1 MAKSPAPS
9 EPGLDVVLHQPVRTQ
24 IVAYLIGREEATFT
38 ELKRVLRV
46 SDGNLESHLKKLIAA
61 EYLAT
66 RKDSSSARQQTV
78 YSLTQGGRA
87 ALRQYMINLQRMLGL
102 GEKQRARGRTAA
114 SWPSTVLSEK

>member
-1 MAKSPAPS
+1 MAKPTQS

-24 IVAYLIGREEATFT
+24 IVAYLVGRGEATFS
-38 ELKRVLRV
+38 ELKRVLQV

-66 RKDSSSARQQTV
+66 RKDASSARQQTV

-87 ALRQYMINLQRMLGL
+87 ALRQYIANLQRMLGL
-102 GEKQRARGRTAA
+102 GERQRGKPAS
-114 SWPSTVLSEK
+114 SWPSAVLSEK